1 MVNIGEKHFCPI
13 TLNKYF
19 GAIYP
24 SLLQRNKISHM
35 FQKYRKYQ
43 NFGYIFENIDN
54 MTDLVGVYNTKTF
67 NTPSKSL
74 CLKTKTR
81 NARWSQPR
89 KIENVKH
96 SKC

>member
-1 MVNIGEKHFCPI
+1 MDEKHFCPI
-13 TLNKYF
+13 TSNKYF
-19 GAIYP
+19 GAIYR

-54 MTDLVGVYNTKTF
+54 MTDLVGVYNTKTA
-67 NTPSKSL
+67 L
-74 CLKTKTR
+74 AGLLKPLPNQTR